1 MSYLYTIDKP
11 TKVDWSDFSTDTVD
25 KLSKE
30 DCVKGIDERGAE
42 LDILQESLYAAASH
56 SVLIVLQA
64 MDTGGKDGVIGHV
77 FKYINPQGCQVT
89 SFKQPNPVEAAHD
102 FLWRAHRN
110 SPVKGMIKIFNR
122 SHYEDVLVTRV
133 HDLVPEKVW
142 RKRYDE
148 IKTFEGL
155 LTANHTIVLK
165 FYLHISKEVQR
176 ERLLSREADPT
187 KSWKLSS
194 SDWKERAFWEKYND
208 AYAEAIGKTGVKDAP
223 WYVVPSNNK
232 SYRNHAIADKLADV
246 LRKYKPE
253 WDATLAR
260 TGEQRKH
267 DLFQARSLNPAMA
280 AEALH
285 EGEVLGIKPKT
296 KKK

>member
-1 MSYLYTIDKP
+1 MSYLYTVDKP
-11 TKVDWSDFSTDTVD
+11 TKVDWKNFSTDAVD

-30 DCVKGIDERGAE
+30 DCMTKIEELGAE
-42 LDILQESLYAAASH
+42 LDVLQESLYAAASH

-64 MDTGGKDGVIGHV
+64 MDTGGKDGTIGHV

-89 SFKQPNPVEAAHD
+89 SFKQPNPHEAAHD
-102 FLWRAHRN
+102 FLWRAHRAA
-110 SPVKGMIKIFNR
+110 PTKGMIKIFNR

-142 RKRYDE
+142 RKRYTE

-155 LTANHTIVLK
+155 LAANHTIILK
-165 FYLHISKEVQR
+165 FYLHISKEMQR
-176 ERLLSREADPT
+176 ERLLSREGDPT

-194 SDWKERAFWEKYND
+194 SDWKERAFWDDYNE
-208 AYAEAIGKTGVKDAP
+208 AYAEAIGKTGVEEAP

-232 SYRNHAIADKLADV
+232 SYRNHAIADKLASV
-246 LRKYKPE
+246 LRKYKAE

-267 DLFQARSLNPAMA
+267 ELFQARAANPAMA
-280 AEALH
+280 AEALQP
-285 EGEVLGIKPKT
+285 GEVLGEKPKS